1 MKAPYAPVKIILAD
15 DHEIFRDGFH
25 SLLKNQTAIVL
36 LAEAANG
43 QQLVAL
49 TEKHLPDVV
58 LTDIQMPVM
67 DGIEATRIITAK
79 FPQVAIIA
87 LSMFNDD
94 DLIME
99 MLEAG
104 AKGYLIKNAHKTE
117 IIDAINTVSQNKPYY
132 CSATSI
138 KLAQLI
144 ANSRFNPNNPSKK
157 IMFTDREKE
166 VICLICQQFSNKEI
180 SAALHLSVR
189 TIEGYRERI
198 LQKTNA
204 RNTAGIVMYALHH
217 NIYTY
222 SP

>member
-1 MKAPYAPVKIILAD
+1 MKIPYAPVKIILAD

-25 SLLKNQTAIVL
+25 SLLKNQSRIIL

-58 LTDIQMPVM
+58 LTDIKMPLM

-79 FPQVAIIA
+79 YPQVAIIA

-94 DLIME
+94 KLIID

-104 AKGYLIKNAHKTE
+104 AKGYLLKNAHKTE
-117 IIDAINTVSQNKPYY
+117 IIDAINTVSQHKPYY
-132 CSATSI
+132 CSATGI

-144 ANSRFNPNNPSKK
+144 ANSRFNPNDPSQKT
-157 IMFTDREKE
+157 MFTDKEKE
-166 VICLICQQFSNKEI
+166 IICLICRQFSNKEI
-180 SAALHLSVR
+180 SAALHLSIR

-198 LQKTNA
+198 LQKTDA
-204 RNTAGIVMYALHH
+204 RNTAGIVIYAIKH
-217 NIYTY
+217 NIYT
-222 SP
+222 P